1 MNSKILSALSF
12 DLGILIIAL
21 FILLVVLFV
30 YVLSLQKKQELL
42 EKKYRTMMR
51 GSKGAKAL
59 DEALENKIESLNMI
73 KDSNDAITERMTR
86 IDRNMGSSYK
96 KLGIVKYDA
105 FKEMGGKL
113 SFALCLLND
122 RNDGFVMNSI
132 HSKEGCYNYV
142 KEIIK
147 GESFLPLGEE
157 EAEALDKAIFE
168 NPYDVE
174 VEYDYNGK
182 CIFSLYEKLGMNKRF
197 YVKIVNKK
205 LVLYYQS
212 NTTITKSV
220 KTINN

>member
-12 DLGILIIAL
+12 DPGILIIAL

-147 GESFLPLGEE
+147 GESFLRLGEE
-157 EAEALDKAIFE
+157 EVESLEKAKQ
-168 NPYDVE
+168 
-174 VEYDYNGK
+174 NGMVQ
-182 CIFSLYEKLGMNKRF
+182 E
-197 YVKIVNKK
+197 
-205 LVLYYQS
+205 
-212 NTTITKSV
+212 
-220 KTINN
+220 